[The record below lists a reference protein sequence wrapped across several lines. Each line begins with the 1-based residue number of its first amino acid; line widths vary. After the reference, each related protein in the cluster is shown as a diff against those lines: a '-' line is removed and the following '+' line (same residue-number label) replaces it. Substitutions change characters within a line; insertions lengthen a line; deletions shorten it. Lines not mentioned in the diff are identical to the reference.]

1 MRRDA
6 GFTLLEAMIALA
18 IAGLA
23 LAALF
28 RGTLDGVNLSQTAS
42 RYEEAV
48 ARAQSRLAGIGPA
61 PQAGDR
67 QGDDGGG
74 YRWHVRVLPVG
85 TARTL
90 PPTSLYAVSVAISW
104 EENGARRVVDLET
117 ERMGPAANA
126 P

>member
-1 MRRDA
+1 MHRDA
-6 GFTLLEAMIALA
+6 GFTLLETMIALA

-23 LAALF
+23 LAALG
-28 RGTLDGVNLSQTAS
+28 RGTLDGLTLSQTAG

-74 YRWHVRVLPVG
+74 YHWHVRMVPVA
-85 TARTL
+85 TARTV
-90 PPTSLYAVSVAISW
+90 PPTALYAVSVAISW
-104 EENGARRVVDLET
+104 EENGARRVIDLET
-117 ERMGPAANA
+117 ERMGPAGNA

>member
-23 LAALF
+23 LTALV
-28 RGTLDGVNLSQTAS
+28 RGTLDGVTLSQAAD

-48 ARAQSRLAGIGPA
+48 ARAQSRLAAIGSA
-61 PQAGDR
+61 PQPGDR

-74 YRWHVRVLPVG
+74 YHWHVRVVPLG
-85 TARTL
+85 AARTV
-90 PPTSLYAVSVAISW
+90 PPTGLYAVSVAVSW
-104 EENGARRVVDLET
+104 EENGARRVVNLQT
-117 ERMGPAANA
+117 ERIGLAGNA

>member
-23 LAALF
+23 LTALF
-28 RGTLDGVNLSQTAS
+28 RGTMTGLTLSETAG

-61 PQAGDR
+61 PQAADR

-74 YRWHVRVLPVG
+74 YHWHMRVIPVA

-90 PPTSLYAVSVAISW
+90 PPTALYAVSVAISW
-104 EENGARRVVDLET
+104 EENGARRVVDLQT
-117 ERMGPAANA
+117 ERIGPAGNA

>member
-1 MRRDA
+1 MRREA
-6 GFTLLEAMIALA
+6 GFTLLEALIALA

-23 LAALF
+23 MAALF
-28 RGTLDGVNLSQTAS
+28 HGTLAGLSLSQIS
-42 RYEEAV
+42 GRYEEAV

-74 YRWHVRVLPVG
+74 YHWHLRVAPVG
-85 TARTL
+85 TARTV
-90 PPTSLYAVSVAISW
+90 PPTALYAVSVAISW

-117 ERMGPAANA
+117 ERMGPAGNA